1 MISWGWNGEGE
12 QELKQECL
20 VKCGI
25 LWPQTYLLAAGTWL
39 LEPLDCPGDS
49 DHQGQSQLLGGEWWG
64 WRGRG
69 GESHASLFTT
79 LLPSSHHSLLTWT
92 HKRWAT
98 HHGRN
103 HCGCSGCS
111 GLQSL
116 LDLLDG
122 GWGEGSDSVPPSC
135 LAGSPGNQGFCSLHC
150 VALSQT
156 SGLS

>member
-1 MISWGWNGEGE
+1 MGFSGLRPTCSPQEHGFSSLWTVQVTPITRAKANCREG
-12 QELKQECL
+12 
-20 VKCGI
+20 
-25 LWPQTYLLAAGTWL
+25 
-39 LEPLDCPGDS
+39 S
-49 DHQGQSQLLGGEWWG
+49 DEDGGEE
-64 WRGRG
+64 GRG
-69 GESHASLFTT
+69 ESQASLFTT

-103 HCGCSGCS
+103 HCGCSSCS

-122 GWGEGSDSVPPSC
+122 GWGEESDSVPPSC

-150 VALSQT
+150 VAISQT
-156 SGLS
+156 LGLS

>member
-12 QELKQECL
+12 V
-20 VKCGI
+20 VKTKVLGEM
-25 LWPQTYLLAAGTWL
+25 WDSLASDLPARRRNMASRASGLSRWL
-39 LEPLDCPGDS
+39 RSPGPKPTV
-49 DHQGQSQLLGGEWWG
+49 GRGVMRMG
-64 WRGRG
+64 GRG
-69 GESHASLFTT
+69 GESQASLFTT

-92 HKRWAT
+92 HKRRAT

-116 LDLLDG
+116 LDLWDA

-150 VALSQT
+150 VAISQT
-156 SGLS
+156 LGLS